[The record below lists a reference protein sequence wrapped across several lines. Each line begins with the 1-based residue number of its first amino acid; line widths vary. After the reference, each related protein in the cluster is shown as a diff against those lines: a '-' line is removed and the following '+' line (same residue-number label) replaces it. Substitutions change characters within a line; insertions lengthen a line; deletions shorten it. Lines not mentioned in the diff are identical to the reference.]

1 MRDIKRIILHCSDSP
16 DENDKVDAKMIKTWH
31 KERGWKD
38 IGYHFVITRDGS
50 IQIGRPIH
58 IPGAHVKGHN
68 DDSIGI
74 CWVGRNLMTD
84 YQVAGIRQCISGIF
98 GLHEG
103 LGIAS
108 IFGHNDFNPNK
119 TCPNL
124 NIHWVRAMML
134 STYHLLI
141 GKHKHHLMLLDGGE
155 REDVDNQLDT

>member
-38 IGYHFVITRDGS
+38 IGYH
-50 IQIGRPIH
+50 
-58 IPGAHVKGHN
+58 
-68 DDSIGI
+68 
-74 CWVGRNLMTD
+74 
-84 YQVAGIRQCISGIF
+84 Y
-98 GLHEG
+98 
-103 LGIAS
+103 
-108 IFGHNDFNPNK
+108 K

-141 GKHKHHLMLLDGGE
+141 GKHKHHLMLLEGGE